1 MAILQPPVA
10 EHACTLIKCL
20 LSAACLCSSPLPCTQ
35 ETVQLGVESEES
47 ASRGAVSMP
56 MDAFPHTYYVVP
68 EARHVRVCSL
78 LVFADGAPAVNSL
91 AAGRACGRVASGH
104 REAYARTNGSS
115 AQHARREQ
123 HARGEE
129 RQAGGRI
136 GWWTLVVC
144 GVAFALLAQVLLP
157 RMKLL
162 SLDSPY

>member
-1 MAILQPPVA
+1 MCV
-10 EHACTLIKCL
+10 

-35 ETVQLGVESEES
+35 ETVQLGVETGES

-78 LVFADGAPAVNSL
+78 LVFADGAPTVNSS
-91 AAGRACGRVASGH
+91 AAGRACGGVASGQ
-104 REAYARTNGSS
+104 RETYARTNGSS
-115 AQHARREQ
+115 AQHARRG
-123 HARGEE
+123 GEE
-129 RQAGGRI
+129 RQAGAERI
-136 GWWTLVVC
+136 GWWTLVVW

-162 SLDSPY
+162 SFGSPN